1 MIGLRL
7 VNAVGTEERLFLRRK
22 VVPGLVELD
31 IEAAG
36 ETGVAGAAVLL
47 DLEEE
52 GVAVA
57 IDEPS
62 QDPLRVAARL
72 AFLPELPAGAAPV
85 VHVAGF
91 DGMPEGIL
99 VHPGHHEHT
108 PAFLGALL
116 NNGWNQSPVVVFEI
130 QLHRVIS
137 EAGRILRKKNLD
149 RGFAIAVRVGISE
162 DQLVATATN
171 AKPRYRYHEEAP
183 ETVTLP
189 VEELR
194 ARLPAELIRAD
205 ASEAT
210 EPGRMVGIPCNDLL
224 AGNTPRI
231 SLGRLNDLLPD
242 LVQIPEGRDRGERI
256 TLPPGWVALH
266 FRLVTRREELA
277 ETEPSASIKEE
288 NDTLVIEVENVA
300 DAGNA
305 TFLSS
310 SGGDL
315 GEPVR
320 EEDLP
325 SMPEIPAGTPELT
338 TDRNQAQ
345 RRSLFESLPIFRRRK
360 EEIPAV
366 EPIREMSVEKV
377 SVEKAEVIPS
387 ALPEPSSDP
396 GSKALAVEPL
406 WKLDPQDRL
415 ADPSALQALFMTEEK
430 LTLERVISKAGEL
443 PGLKACVLAYGDQ
456 VLCTSN
462 ASTGI
467 DLRTLSGQAM
477 TMLAQIRE
485 SSAGMGLGAVPAV
498 TLHAEQGALSFLH
511 NGELCLL
518 VLHADRGFIPGVRE
532 RLQEMMGHLSE
543 AKPALPSPGES
554 ESR

>member
-1 MIGLRL
+1 M
-7 VNAVGTEERLFLRRK
+7 
-22 VVPGLVELD
+22 
-31 IEAAG
+31 
-36 ETGVAGAAVLL
+36 
-47 DLEEE
+47 
-52 GVAVA
+52 
-57 IDEPS
+57 
-62 QDPLRVAARL
+62 
-72 AFLPELPAGAAPV
+72 
-85 VHVAGF
+85 
-91 DGMPEGIL
+91 
-99 VHPGHHEHT
+99 
-108 PAFLGALL
+108 
-116 NNGWNQSPVVVFEI
+116 
-130 QLHRVIS
+130 
-137 EAGRILRKKNLD
+137 
-149 RGFAIAVRVGISE
+149 
-162 DQLVATATN
+162 ATATN
-171 AKPRYRYHEEAP
+171 ATPRYRYHEEAP

-194 ARLPAELIRAD
+194 ARLPSDLIRAD

-210 EPGRMVGIPCNDLL
+210 EPGRIVGIPCSDLL
-224 AGNTPRI
+224 GGNTPRI
-231 SLGRLNDLLPD
+231 ALGRLNDLLPD

-266 FRLVTRREELA
+266 FRMVTRREELS
-277 ETEPSASIKEE
+277 EKEPDASIKEE
-288 NDTLVIEVENVA
+288 KETLVAEIENVA
-300 DAGNA
+300 DADDVKKPP
-305 TFLSS
+305 SS
-310 SGGDL
+310 RGGL
-315 GEPVR
+315 GEPIR

-325 SMPEIPAGTPELT
+325 PMPEVPAGNPERT
-338 TDRNQAQ
+338 ADRNQAQ

-366 EPIREMSVEKV
+366 EPIREMPAEKATVEKV
-377 SVEKAEVIPS
+377 EVMPSVSPAP
-387 ALPEPSSDP
+387 PSDP

-443 PGLKACVLAYGDQ
+443 PGLKACVLAHGDR

-543 AKPALPSPGES
+543 AKPSLPSPGES

>member
-1 MIGLRL
+1 M
-7 VNAVGTEERLFLRRK
+7 
-22 VVPGLVELD
+22 
-31 IEAAG
+31 
-36 ETGVAGAAVLL
+36 
-47 DLEEE
+47 
-52 GVAVA
+52 
-57 IDEPS
+57 
-62 QDPLRVAARL
+62 
-72 AFLPELPAGAAPV
+72 
-85 VHVAGF
+85 
-91 DGMPEGIL
+91 
-99 VHPGHHEHT
+99 
-108 PAFLGALL
+108 
-116 NNGWNQSPVVVFEI
+116 
-130 QLHRVIS
+130 
-137 EAGRILRKKNLD
+137 
-149 RGFAIAVRVGISE
+149 
-162 DQLVATATN
+162 ATATN
-171 AKPRYRYHEEAP
+171 ATPRYRYYEEAP
-183 ETVTLP
+183 ETVNLP

-194 ARLPAELIRAD
+194 ARLPSDLIRAD

-210 EPGRMVGIPCNDLL
+210 EPGRTVGIPCSDLL
-224 AGNTPRI
+224 GGNTPRI
-231 SLGRLNDLLPD
+231 ALGRLNDLLPD

-266 FRLVTRREELA
+266 FRMVTRREELS
-277 ETEPSASIKEE
+277 ETEPDASIKEE
-288 NDTLVIEVENVA
+288 KETLVIEVEKVA
-300 DAGNA
+300 DADDTNNPR
-305 TFLSS
+305 S
-310 SGGDL
+310 SGVGL

-325 SMPEIPAGTPELT
+325 PMPEVPAGNPELT
-338 TDRNQAQ
+338 ADRNQAQ

-366 EPIREMSVEKV
+366 EPIREMPAEKATVEKV
-377 SVEKAEVIPS
+377 EVMPAVS
-387 ALPEPSSDP
+387 PAPASDP
-396 GSKALAVEPL
+396 GSKALAMEPL

-443 PGLKACVLAYGDQ
+443 PGLKACVLAHGDR

>member
-1 MIGLRL
+1 M
-7 VNAVGTEERLFLRRK
+7 T
-22 VVPGLVELD
+22 
-31 IEAAG
+31 
-36 ETGVAGAAVLL
+36 GAAVLL

-57 IDEPS
+57 IDEPT

-85 VHVAGF
+85 VHVAGL
-91 DGMPEGIL
+91 DGMLQGIL
-99 VHPGHHEHT
+99 VHPGHHEHA

-137 EAGRILRKKNLD
+137 EAGTILRKKNLD

-162 DQLVATATN
+162 DHPVAIATN
-171 AKPRYRYHEEAP
+171 ATPRYRYHEEAP

-210 EPGRMVGIPCNDLL
+210 EPGRTVGIPCNDLL
-224 AGNTPRI
+224 GGNTPRI
-231 SLGRLNDLLPD
+231 ALGRLNDLLPD

-266 FRLVTRREELA
+266 FRMVTRREELV
-277 ETEPSASIKEE
+277 ETESPASIKEE
-288 NDTLVIEVENVA
+288 NETLVIEIENLA
-300 DAGNA
+300 DASDV
-305 TFLSS
+305 TDSRLS
-310 SGGDL
+310 SGGV
-315 GEPVR
+315 GKPAG
-320 EEDLP
+320 EEDP
-325 SMPEIPAGTPELT
+325 PPMPEVPAGTPELT

-366 EPIREMSVEKV
+366 EPIREMPVEKVCVEEVSVEKV
-377 SVEKAEVIPS
+377 KVMPS
-387 ALPEPSSDP
+387 ALPEPASDP
-396 GSKALAVEPL
+396 GSKALAVESL

-443 PGLKACVLAYGDQ
+443 PGLKACVLAHGDQ

>member
-1 MIGLRL
+1 M
-7 VNAVGTEERLFLRRK
+7 
-22 VVPGLVELD
+22 
-31 IEAAG
+31 
-36 ETGVAGAAVLL
+36 
-47 DLEEE
+47 
-52 GVAVA
+52 
-57 IDEPS
+57 
-62 QDPLRVAARL
+62 
-72 AFLPELPAGAAPV
+72 
-85 VHVAGF
+85 
-91 DGMPEGIL
+91 
-99 VHPGHHEHT
+99 
-108 PAFLGALL
+108 
-116 NNGWNQSPVVVFEI
+116 
-130 QLHRVIS
+130 
-137 EAGRILRKKNLD
+137 
-149 RGFAIAVRVGISE
+149 
-162 DQLVATATN
+162 ATATN
-171 AKPRYRYHEEAP
+171 ATPRYRYHEEAP
-183 ETVTLP
+183 ETVNLP
-189 VEELR
+189 VGELR
-194 ARLPAELIRAD
+194 ARLPADLIRDD

-210 EPGRMVGIPCNDLL
+210 EPGRIVGIPCSDLL
-224 AGNTPRI
+224 GGNTPRI
-231 SLGRLNDLLPD
+231 ALGRLNDLLPD

-266 FRLVTRREELA
+266 FRMVTRREELA
-277 ETEPSASIKEE
+277 ETEPDASIKEE
-288 NDTLVIEVENVA
+288 KETLVIEVEKVA
-300 DAGNA
+300 DADDTNNPR
-305 TFLSS
+305 S
-310 SGGDL
+310 SGVGL

-320 EEDLP
+320 EKDLP
-325 SMPEIPAGTPELT
+325 PMPEVPAGNPELT
-338 TDRNQAQ
+338 ADRNQAQ

-366 EPIREMSVEKV
+366 EPIREMPDEKATVEKV
-377 SVEKAEVIPS
+377 SVEKGTVEKVEVMPS
-387 ALPEPSSDP
+387 VSPAAASDP

-443 PGLKACVLAYGDQ
+443 PGLKACVLAHGDR

-485 SSAGMGLGAVPAV
+485 SSAVMGLGAVPAV

>member
-1 MIGLRL
+1 MGLRL
-7 VNAVGTEERLFLRRK
+7 VDAVGTEERLFLGWK
-22 VVPGLVELD
+22 VVSGLVQLD

-57 IDEPS
+57 IDEPT

-72 AFLPELPAGAAPV
+72 AFLPELLAGAAPV
-85 VHVAGF
+85 VHVAGL

-99 VHPGHHEHT
+99 VHPGHHEHA

-137 EAGRILRKKNLD
+137 EAGTILRKKNLD
-149 RGFAIAVRVGISE
+149 CGFAIAVRGSISE
-162 DQLVATATN
+162 DHPVATATN
-171 AKPRYRYHEEAP
+171 ATPRYRYHEEAP
-183 ETVTLP
+183 ETVSLP

-210 EPGRMVGIPCNDLL
+210 EPGRTVGIPCNDLL
-224 AGNTPRI
+224 GGNTPRI
-231 SLGRLNDLLPD
+231 ALGRLNDLLPD

-266 FRLVTRREELA
+266 FRMVTRREELA
-277 ETEPSASIKEE
+277 ETGPAASIKEE
-288 NDTLVIEVENVA
+288 KETLVIEVENVA
-300 DAGNA
+300 VADHVADQGSSDGGLGKPVSGDVVPTMPEVPAGN
-305 TFLSS
+305 
-310 SGGDL
+310 
-315 GEPVR
+315 
-320 EEDLP
+320 
-325 SMPEIPAGTPELT
+325 PELT
-338 TDRNQAQ
+338 TDQNQAQ

-366 EPIREMSVEKV
+366 EAIQKMPVEKG
-377 SVEKAEVIPS
+377 EVMPS
-387 ALPEPSSDP
+387 ALPETASDP
-396 GSKALAVEPL
+396 RSKALAVEPL

-443 PGLKACVLAYGDQ
+443 PGLEACVLAHGDR

-543 AKPALPSPGES
+543 AKTALPSPGES

>member
-1 MIGLRL
+1 MKG
-7 VNAVGTEERLFLRRK
+7 
-22 VVPGLVELD
+22 
-31 IEAAG
+31 
-36 ETGVAGAAVLL
+36 
-47 DLEEE
+47 
-52 GVAVA
+52 
-57 IDEPS
+57 S
-62 QDPLRVAARL
+62 
-72 AFLPELPAGAAPV
+72 
-85 VHVAGF
+85 
-91 DGMPEGIL
+91 
-99 VHPGHHEHT
+99 
-108 PAFLGALL
+108 
-116 NNGWNQSPVVVFEI
+116 
-130 QLHRVIS
+130 
-137 EAGRILRKKNLD
+137 
-149 RGFAIAVRVGISE
+149 ISE
-162 DQLVATATN
+162 DPPVATATN
-171 AKPRYRYHEEAP
+171 ATPRYRYHEEAP
-183 ETVTLP
+183 ETVNLP

-194 ARLPAELIRAD
+194 ARLPAELIRDD

-210 EPGRMVGIPCNDLL
+210 EPGRIVGIPCSDLL
-224 AGNTPRI
+224 GGNTPRI
-231 SLGRLNDLLPD
+231 ALGRLNDLLPD

-266 FRLVTRREELA
+266 FRMVTRREELS
-277 ETEPSASIKEE
+277 EKEPDASIKEE
-288 NDTLVIEVENVA
+288 KETLVIEVENVA
-300 DAGNA
+300 DADDA
-305 TFLSS
+305 TKLPSS
-310 SGGDL
+310 RGGL

-325 SMPEIPAGTPELT
+325 PMPEVPAGNPELT

-366 EPIREMSVEKV
+366 EPIREMPVEKV
-377 SVEKAEVIPS
+377 SVEKAHVDKVTVEKVEVMPAVS
-387 ALPEPSSDP
+387 PAPASDP
-396 GSKALAVEPL
+396 GSKALAMEPL

-443 PGLKACVLAYGDQ
+443 PGLKACVLAHGDR

>member
-1 MIGLRL
+1 M
-7 VNAVGTEERLFLRRK
+7 
-22 VVPGLVELD
+22 
-31 IEAAG
+31 
-36 ETGVAGAAVLL
+36 
-47 DLEEE
+47 
-52 GVAVA
+52 
-57 IDEPS
+57 
-62 QDPLRVAARL
+62 
-72 AFLPELPAGAAPV
+72 
-85 VHVAGF
+85 
-91 DGMPEGIL
+91 
-99 VHPGHHEHT
+99 
-108 PAFLGALL
+108 
-116 NNGWNQSPVVVFEI
+116 
-130 QLHRVIS
+130 
-137 EAGRILRKKNLD
+137 
-149 RGFAIAVRVGISE
+149 
-162 DQLVATATN
+162 ATATN
-171 AKPRYRYHEEAP
+171 ATPRYRYHEEAP
-183 ETVTLP
+183 ETVNLP

-194 ARLPAELIRAD
+194 ARLPSDLIRAD

-210 EPGRMVGIPCNDLL
+210 EPGRTVGIPCSDLL
-224 AGNTPRI
+224 GGNTPRI
-231 SLGRLNDLLPD
+231 ALGRLNDLLPD

-266 FRLVTRREELA
+266 FRMVTRREELS
-277 ETEPSASIKEE
+277 ETEPDASIKEE
-288 NDTLVIEVENVA
+288 KETLVIEVEKVA
-300 DAGNA
+300 DADDTNNPR
-305 TFLSS
+305 S
-310 SGGDL
+310 SGVGL

-325 SMPEIPAGTPELT
+325 PMPEVPAGNPELT
-338 TDRNQAQ
+338 ADRNQAQ

-366 EPIREMSVEKV
+366 EPIREMPAEKATVEKV
-377 SVEKAEVIPS
+377 EVMPAVS
-387 ALPEPSSDP
+387 PAPASDP
-396 GSKALAVEPL
+396 GSKALAMEPL

-443 PGLKACVLAYGDQ
+443 PGLKACVLAHGDR

>member
-1 MIGLRL
+1 M
-7 VNAVGTEERLFLRRK
+7 
-22 VVPGLVELD
+22 
-31 IEAAG
+31 
-36 ETGVAGAAVLL
+36 
-47 DLEEE
+47 
-52 GVAVA
+52 
-57 IDEPS
+57 
-62 QDPLRVAARL
+62 
-72 AFLPELPAGAAPV
+72 
-85 VHVAGF
+85 
-91 DGMPEGIL
+91 
-99 VHPGHHEHT
+99 
-108 PAFLGALL
+108 
-116 NNGWNQSPVVVFEI
+116 
-130 QLHRVIS
+130 
-137 EAGRILRKKNLD
+137 
-149 RGFAIAVRVGISE
+149 
-162 DQLVATATN
+162 ATATN
-171 AKPRYRYHEEAP
+171 ATPRYRYHEEAP

-194 ARLPAELIRAD
+194 ARLPVELIRAD
-205 ASEAT
+205 ASEAM
-210 EPGRMVGIPCNDLL
+210 EPGRTVGIPCSDLL
-224 AGNTPRI
+224 GGNTPRI
-231 SLGRLNDLLPD
+231 ALGRLNDLLPD
-242 LVQIPEGRDRGERI
+242 LVQIPEGRDPGQRI

-266 FRLVTRREELA
+266 FRMVTRREELS
-277 ETEPSASIKEE
+277 EKEPDASIKEE
-288 NDTLVIEVENVA
+288 KETLVIEVEKVA
-300 DAGNA
+300 DAI
-305 TFLSS
+305 SDHSRS
-310 SGGDL
+310 SGGGL

-325 SMPEIPAGTPELT
+325 PMTEVPAGNPERT
-338 TDRNQAQ
+338 ADRNQAQ

-366 EPIREMSVEKV
+366 EPIREMPVEKETV
-377 SVEKAEVIPS
+377 DKVTVEQVEVIPS
-387 ALPEPSSDP
+387 VSPAAASDP

-443 PGLKACVLAYGDQ
+443 PGLKACVLAHGDR

-477 TMLAQIRE
+477 TMLTQIRE
-485 SSAGMGLGAVPAV
+485 SSAVMGLGAVPAV

>member
-1 MIGLRL
+1 M
-7 VNAVGTEERLFLRRK
+7 
-22 VVPGLVELD
+22 
-31 IEAAG
+31 
-36 ETGVAGAAVLL
+36 
-47 DLEEE
+47 
-52 GVAVA
+52 
-57 IDEPS
+57 
-62 QDPLRVAARL
+62 
-72 AFLPELPAGAAPV
+72 
-85 VHVAGF
+85 
-91 DGMPEGIL
+91 
-99 VHPGHHEHT
+99 
-108 PAFLGALL
+108 
-116 NNGWNQSPVVVFEI
+116 
-130 QLHRVIS
+130 
-137 EAGRILRKKNLD
+137 
-149 RGFAIAVRVGISE
+149 RVGISE
-162 DQLVATATN
+162 DHPVATATN
-171 AKPRYRYHEEAP
+171 ATPRYRYHEEAP

-194 ARLPAELIRAD
+194 ARLPAELLRAE
-205 ASEAT
+205 ASEAM
-210 EPGRMVGIPCNDLL
+210 EPGRTVGIPCNDLL
-224 AGNTPRI
+224 GGNTPRI
-231 SLGRLNDLLPD
+231 ALGRLNDLLPD

-266 FRLVTRREELA
+266 FRMVTRREELV
-277 ETEPSASIKEE
+277 ETEPAASSKEE
-288 NDTLVIEVENVA
+288 KDTLVIEVENVA
-300 DAGNA
+300 DAGYENDPR
-305 TFLSS
+305 S
-310 SGGDL
+310 SGGGL
-315 GEPVR
+315 GEPVSA
-320 EEDLP
+320 DVVP
-325 SMPEIPAGTPELT
+325 PMPEFPAGTPELT

-366 EPIREMSVEKV
+366 EPIREMPVEKV
-377 SVEKAEVIPS
+377 SFEKAEVKPS
-387 ALPEPSSDP
+387 ALPETASDP

-443 PGLKACVLAYGDQ
+443 PGLKACVLAHGDR

-518 VLHADRGFIPGVRE
+518 VLHTDRGFIPGVRE
-532 RLQEMMGHLSE
+532 RLQEMMCHLSE

>member
-1 MIGLRL
+1 M
-7 VNAVGTEERLFLRRK
+7 
-22 VVPGLVELD
+22 
-31 IEAAG
+31 
-36 ETGVAGAAVLL
+36 
-47 DLEEE
+47 
-52 GVAVA
+52 
-57 IDEPS
+57 
-62 QDPLRVAARL
+62 
-72 AFLPELPAGAAPV
+72 
-85 VHVAGF
+85 
-91 DGMPEGIL
+91 
-99 VHPGHHEHT
+99 
-108 PAFLGALL
+108 
-116 NNGWNQSPVVVFEI
+116 
-130 QLHRVIS
+130 
-137 EAGRILRKKNLD
+137 
-149 RGFAIAVRVGISE
+149 RVGISE
-162 DQLVATATN
+162 DHPVATATN
-171 AKPRYRYHEEAP
+171 ATPRYRYHEEAP

-194 ARLPAELIRAD
+194 ARLPAELLRAD
-205 ASEAT
+205 ASEAM
-210 EPGRMVGIPCNDLL
+210 EPGRTVGIPCSDLL
-224 AGNTPRI
+224 GGNSPRI
-231 SLGRLNDLLPD
+231 ALGRLNDLLPN

-266 FRLVTRREELA
+266 FRMVTRREELA
-277 ETEPSASIKEE
+277 ETEPATSIKEE
-288 NDTLVIEVENVA
+288 KEALLVEVKNVA
-300 DAGNA
+300 DAI
-305 TFLSS
+305 SDHSRS
-310 SGGDL
+310 SGGGF

-325 SMPEIPAGTPELT
+325 PMPEVHAGNPELT
-338 TDRNQAQ
+338 ADRNQAQ

-366 EPIREMSVEKV
+366 EPIREMPVEQGAVEKV
-377 SVEKAEVIPS
+377 EVMPS
-387 ALPEPSSDP
+387 ALPEPASNP

-415 ADPSALQALFMTEEK
+415 AEPSALQALFMTEEK

-443 PGLKACVLAYGDQ
+443 PGLKACVLAHGDR

-543 AKPALPSPGES
+543 AKPALTSPGES

>member
-1 MIGLRL
+1 M
-7 VNAVGTEERLFLRRK
+7 
-22 VVPGLVELD
+22 
-31 IEAAG
+31 
-36 ETGVAGAAVLL
+36 
-47 DLEEE
+47 
-52 GVAVA
+52 
-57 IDEPS
+57 
-62 QDPLRVAARL
+62 
-72 AFLPELPAGAAPV
+72 
-85 VHVAGF
+85 
-91 DGMPEGIL
+91 
-99 VHPGHHEHT
+99 
-108 PAFLGALL
+108 
-116 NNGWNQSPVVVFEI
+116 
-130 QLHRVIS
+130 
-137 EAGRILRKKNLD
+137 
-149 RGFAIAVRVGISE
+149 RVGISE
-162 DQLVATATN
+162 DHPVATATN
-171 AKPRYRYHEEAP
+171 ATPRYRYHEEAP

-210 EPGRMVGIPCNDLL
+210 EPRRTVGIPCNDLL

-266 FRLVTRREELA
+266 FRMVTRREELA
-277 ETEPSASIKEE
+277 ETESSAGIKEE
-288 NDTLVIEVENVA
+288 KDTLVIEVENVA

-305 TFLSS
+305 TNSSS

-325 SMPEIPAGTPELT
+325 PMPEVPAGTTELPA
-338 TDRNQAQ
+338 DRNQAQ

-366 EPIREMSVEKV
+366 EPIREMPVEKV
-377 SVEKAEVIPS
+377 SIEKVPVEKVKVIPS

-443 PGLKACVLAYGDQ
+443 PGLKACVLAHGDQ